1 MGYHIMALRLLLFF
15 ISTHYVISASAGQT
29 KGLCTSPGG
38 RFPPFSNEGKPPRRA
53 PKGPR
58 DLTLCRV
65 FRQNTCCDVTQTYPA
80 LLSVRKLASTGEGSQ
95 ECLHLWELLECSICD
110 PQVGIRPGPPTI
122 CASFCDM
129 VFEACSNAY
138 YSVDIKNQLLSPCGL
153 NDIVC
158 GRASEWVSNGTELCR
173 LAGFAVQ
180 PANNNA
186 GFESVDEPFCY
197 GGKASLHSISDSW
210 KASSQARS
218 DSPALNSILLE
229 DFQQWLRDMPFSE
242 KVSWAVGGLVLTA
255 GLLVISKRKS
265 YSQRQ
270 KQAAILRTARRL
282 EEKAKQ
288 RSPNPRR

>member
-1 MGYHIMALRLLLFF
+1 
-15 ISTHYVISASAGQT
+15 
-29 KGLCTSPGG
+29 
-38 RFPPFSNEGKPPRRA
+38 
-53 PKGPR
+53 
-58 DLTLCRV
+58 
-65 FRQNTCCDVTQTYPA
+65 
-80 LLSVRKLASTGEGSQ
+80 
-95 ECLHLWELLECSICD
+95 
-110 PQVGIRPGPPTI
+110 
-122 CASFCDM
+122 M

-210 KASSQARS
+210 RASSQARS